1 MTFPRGRT
9 SPFILTDSE
18 AGNSVSEVQKSGT
31 YMLAGSL
38 TFRFRDQFTMCS
50 WQRVLLKSTAG
61 FPTQAGLQ
69 IACLRSSSLRLR
81 TRNARAAA
89 GTWQAPKIVPVSN
102 FNGQGPARVGA
113 Y

>member
-1 MTFPRGRT
+1 AKLNRAIT
-9 SPFILTDSE
+9 SRHRKSNQWSLNDMKHLKKLEAEVATWQHISVHPTVSG

-61 FPTQAGLQ
+61 FPTQAGLHFV
-69 IACLRSSSLRLR
+69 S
-81 TRNARAAA
+81 AAA
-89 GTWQAPKIVPVSN
+89 
-102 FNGQGPARVGA
+102 ARK
-113 Y
+113 

>member
-1 MTFPRGRT
+1 MMKHLKKLEDTFPRGRT

-50 WQRVLLKSTAG
+50 WQRVLLKSTTG
-61 FPTQAGLQ
+61 FLTQAGLHFV
-69 IACLRSSSLRLR
+69 S
-81 TRNARAAA
+81 AAA
-89 GTWQAPKIVPVSN
+89 
-102 FNGQGPARVGA
+102 ARKTSGMLSG
-113 Y
+113 